1 MNSLSHDMLGVIAR
15 YVANPLTTA
24 PVCKQWN
31 EATKSIYQGL
41 FKDYQKQS
49 DLNPF
54 CGRAI
59 EICQKDD
66 QKSLVQ
72 TVYAS
77 VLGEARLFHKT
88 EARNKESLSL
98 GVINDIRLAEI
109 AHIVNQKKEA
119 QGLNALFNKIAEI
132 YPAARA
138 FLNSDRI
145 KGLDEIELTD
155 ETKIWMEDNA
165 ELLKHPL
172 HIQDF
177 QIINLNSCSISF
189 LPPEI
194 GMVEGLRGLY
204 LADNRLQAFPKEIS
218 NLTHLMH
225 LNLDNN
231 RFQHLPEEI
240 GDLTNLT
247 ALTISR
253 NPLPE
258 LDKEIHILDKLT
270 QLQVLHVDQKQYK
283 MLPEKILH
291 RRGLEITVEGKYDNR
306 FGRRPIPSCSI
317 M

>member
-54 CGRAI
+54 CGRAL

-66 QKSLVQ
+66 HKSLVQ

-77 VLGEARLFHKT
+77 VLGEARLFPKD
-88 EARNKESLSL
+88 AKIKESLSL

-109 AHIVNQKKEA
+109 AHIVKA
-119 QGLNALFNKIAEI
+119 QEFNAVFNKIADI
-132 YPAARA
+132 YPDARA

-145 KGLDEIELTD
+145 KGLVDIELAD

-231 RFQHLPEEI
+231 RFQHLPKEI

-253 NPLPE
+253 NPLSE
-258 LDKEIHILDKLT
+258 LDKEIHILDLLT
-270 QLQVLHVDQKQYK
+270 QLQVLHVDMKQYK
-283 MLPEKILH
+283 MLPKEILN
-291 RRGLEITVEGKYDNR
+291 RRGLEITVEGKHDIR